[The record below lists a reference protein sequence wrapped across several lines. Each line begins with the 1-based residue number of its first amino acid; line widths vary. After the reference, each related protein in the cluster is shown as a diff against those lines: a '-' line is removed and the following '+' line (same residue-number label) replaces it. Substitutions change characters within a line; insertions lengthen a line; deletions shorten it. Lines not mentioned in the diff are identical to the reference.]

1 MVTPEWNSFTNLQCV
16 ALYCAKYSEQENLP
30 LTTNRLGLDHVT
42 TVLWEFGSDQFYLHM
57 IVSRASEV
65 TLQNMDK

>member
-1 MVTPEWNSFTNLQCV
+1 M
-16 ALYCAKYSEQENLP
+16 LYCAKYSEQENLP
-30 LTTNRLGLDHVT
+30 LTTNRLRLDHVT